1 MKTHNVYKLSRL
13 LIIIAATASV
23 PLLTNGQVAAP
34 SRLTDGVATTDGRP
48 GELLCSSANI
58 DVFSDDGRVAFQAA
72 PYAVIQEVQSF
83 GQDRKEQII
92 EGARV
97 DLIHVQIQDVNGGD
111 SQIGWVDS
119 SIVRL
124 KSNCEGVAATEQFQE
139 VVAEASS
146 TWTFPTTKRPTD
158 SYLTGQRM
166 FGAGRSGGRTHAA
179 CDLYRNKDEAAV
191 AVSSGTVVRDRYFFY
206 QGTYALEVRHSDGK
220 IVRYGE
226 VTGKAAPGVTG
237 NKAVAAGQ
245 TVAYIGKVNS
255 NCCSPMLHFEMYSG
269 TGRGALTQSGNKYQR
284 RSDLIN
290 PTKLLESWEKA
301 KFGASY

>member
-1 MKTHNVYKLSRL
+1 MKTHKVYKYCQFLF
-13 LIIIAATASV
+13 IIAVTASI
-23 PLLTNGQVAAP
+23 PRLTKAQVAST
-34 SRLTDGVATTDGRP
+34 SRLTEGVATTNGRA
-48 GELLCSSANI
+48 EMILCSTANI
-58 DVFSDDGRVAFQAA
+58 DLFSDDGRVTFQAA
-72 PYAVIQEVQSF
+72 PFAAIQEVQSF
-83 GQDRKEQII
+83 GQDRKEQIV
-92 EGARV
+92 EGTRV
-97 DLIHVQIQDVNGGD
+97 ELIHVQVQDANGAEPHM
-111 SQIGWVDS
+111 GWVDS
-119 SIVRL
+119 SIIRS
-124 KSNCEGVAATEQFQE
+124 KNNCEGVAAIEQLQE
-139 VVAEASS
+139 IVAEASS
-146 TWTFPTTKRPTD
+146 TWTFPTLKRPTD

-166 FGAGRSGGRTHAA
+166 FGAGRAGGRTHAA

-226 VTGKAAPGVTG
+226 VTGKAAPGVSG
-237 NKAVAAGQ
+237 NKTVAAGQ

-269 TGRGALTQSGNKYQR
+269 TGKGALSQAGNKYQR

-290 PTKLLESWEKA
+290 PTKLLETWEKA